1 MNTAQLITLWYAGL
15 LIAAILAANFLEEFL
30 ERLVFMEKVEKG
42 LAQAKSGKTTEHS
55 KIIERFRK
63 KWSK

>member
-1 MNTAQLITLWYAGL
+1 MKKQTVMHTLNEL
-15 LIAAILAANFLEEFL
+15 PKEFLLEEFL

-55 KIIERFRK
+55 KVIERFRK
-63 KWSK
+63 RWAK